1 MFGTKRTPPSTPTL
15 RSEQSVSEPE
25 LAKLTLEPDMNITTR
40 KRKQPEC
47 DHTTQLSLI
56 HIDLKNTLSEWK
68 IGLDAK
74 LSTITDDIKTIRSDM
89 ETYMKETK
97 KEMDSLRADNIS
109 IKKNVVK
116 LTEEVAEI
124 KKSATYISNEYD
136 DNQKRLNTLE
146 ESILSKD
153 INQGI
158 LKTLEAKIDNLE
170 QQARQCN
177 LEISNVPERRDE
189 NLFTLLE
196 DIGKKINSAIP
207 RDEIVTVHRVPHAAT
222 SERPKNIVAKF
233 KTRALRDNVLSAFR
247 LRKGLTSADLGIL
260 GVPRTVYVNEH
271 LTLQK
276 KQLLR
281 ETRDAAKK
289 FNYKFVWV
297 KHSTI
302 LVKLSE
308 TSPTMAIKSSNDI
321 KKLTINKTN

>member
-1 MFGTKRTPPSTPTL
+1 MTPTF

-25 LAKLTLEPDMNITTR
+25 LAKMTSELDMNITTR

-47 DHTTQLSLI
+47 DCTTQLSII
-56 HIDLKNTLSEWK
+56 HADIKESLSEWNS
-68 IGLDAK
+68 GLNAK

-89 ETYMKETK
+89 ETYIMAIK
-97 KEMDSLRADNIS
+97 KEMDSLRTDNIS
-109 IKKNVVK
+109 IKKEVIM

-153 INQGI
+153 FHQGI

-189 NLFTLLE
+189 NLFNLIE
-196 DIGKKINSAIP
+196 DIGKKINTAIP
-207 RDEIVTVHRVPHAAT
+207 RDEIVTVHRVPHAAA

-247 LRKGLTSADLGIL
+247 LKRGVTSTDLGIL
-260 GVPRTVYVNEH
+260 GATRTVYVNEH

-281 ETRDAAKK
+281 ETRDAARKW
-289 FNYKFVWV
+289 NYKFVWV

-308 TSPTMAIKSSNDI
+308 TSPTIAIKSSNDI
-321 KKLTINKTN
+321 KKLTINNTN